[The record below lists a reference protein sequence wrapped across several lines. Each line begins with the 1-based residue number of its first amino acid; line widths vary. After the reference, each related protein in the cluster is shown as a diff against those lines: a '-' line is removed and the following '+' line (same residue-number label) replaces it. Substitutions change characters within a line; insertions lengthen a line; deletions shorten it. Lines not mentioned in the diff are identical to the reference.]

1 MKTELKKSKFR
12 KFIVKNFALSF
23 RTKIF
28 GEEYVGLRCTR
39 IMAPYFLLMA
49 LIIAFDPSY
58 PDVQWYDIALYTIWA
73 FFFLLTFTFFWF
85 VYFAKYPV
93 KREELDDEQKSFYDI
108 FQEKN
113 TTI

>member
-1 MKTELKKSKFR
+1 MAIEKFNEYGGYINVNTLDKDSK
-12 KFIVKNFALSF
+12 
-23 RTKIF
+23 
-28 GEEYVGLRCTR
+28 
-39 IMAPYFLLMA
+39 
-49 LIIAFDPSY
+49 AFDPSY

-73 FFFLLTFTFFWF
+73 FFCWLTFPWF
-85 VYFAKYPV
+85 GFGYFAKYPV